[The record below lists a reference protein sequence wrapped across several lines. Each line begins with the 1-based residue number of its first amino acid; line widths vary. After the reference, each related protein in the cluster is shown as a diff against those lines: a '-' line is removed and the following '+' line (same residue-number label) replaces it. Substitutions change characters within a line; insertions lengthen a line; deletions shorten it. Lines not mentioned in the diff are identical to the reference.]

1 MITKLSKERRNMNTV
16 LEESAQEVFQET
28 SEKKYIRLDYEDIK
42 NISDELIEQNM
53 NAYLVLANA

>member
-1 MITKLSKERRNMNTV
+1 MNTV